1 MKQMYSYSSMTLHD
15 VLIEEPT
22 LLDDLVLET
31 EIQTSLFKQ
40 AFISRYNLYDIGG
53 ETIPLFKL
61 MIKGKFDLNK
71 NYYQQLITEYVKS
84 INYEDGYKEIET
96 ITEEN
101 DSTGTSNQDSDG
113 MNTNKRTFYDLPYKQ
128 TSERYATTETI
139 DDNTSNVNIQGTYS
153 SNDNK
158 NITKTKTG
166 NVNVLEQKIKY
177 MKFIRDIYRDFVEVF
192 RECFSLIYG

>member
-1 MKQMYSYSSMTLHD
+1 MNNMYSYSTMTLYD
-15 VLIEEPT
+15 VLIEDPT
-22 LLDDLVLET
+22 LLDDLQFET
-31 EIQTSLFKQ
+31 ELQTSLFKQ

-71 NYYQQLITEYVKS
+71 NYYQQLINEYAKT

-96 ITEEN
+96 INEEN
-101 DSTGTSNQDSDG
+101 DSTGTSNQDSEG
-113 MNTNKRTFYDLPYKQ
+113 ITANKRTFYDLPYKQ
-128 TSERYATTETI
+128 TNERYATNETF
-139 DDNTSNVNIQGTYS
+139 DDNTSNVNTQGRYS

-158 NITKTKTG
+158 NITKTRTG

-177 MKFIRDIYRDFVEVF
+177 MKFIRDIYRDFVEEF